1 MYIDMIMCMGHR
13 LHEYYAECRSVI
25 FSTGKSLKDVG
36 KRDPLIIDHPNEDC
50 DCDENGVEQKIGS
63 K

>member
-1 MYIDMIMCMGHR
+1 MCLIHR
-13 LHEYYAECRSVI
+13 LQKYHAECASI
-25 FSTGKSLKDVG
+25 ILSTGKSLKDVG
-36 KRDPLIIDHPNEDC
+36 KRDPIPIDHPNEDC

>member
-1 MYIDMIMCMGHR
+1 MIMCMIHI

-25 FSTGKSLKDVG
+25 LSTGKSLKDVG
-36 KRDPLIIDHPNEDC
+36 KREPLPLDHPNEDC
-50 DCDENGVEQKIGS
+50 DCDENGVEEKIGS

>member
-1 MYIDMIMCMGHR
+1 MYIDTIMCNFHR

-25 FSTGKSLKDVG
+25 LSTGKSLKDLG
-36 KRDPLIIDHPNEDC
+36 KRDPLPIDHPNEDC